1 MENLSTKELGN
12 ILVMISKT
20 VKTCRTAQKK
30 EMIKLE
36 GKIYSMYM
44 ESKYSDL
51 NPKAVLDLHTI
62 Q

>member
-12 ILVMISKT
+12 IWIVICKT
-20 VKTCRTAQKK
+20 VKTCSKTQKN

-44 ESKYSDL
+44 ESKYS
-51 NPKAVLDLHTI
+51 KC
-62 Q
+62 